1 MAMRIPKWSKRDL
14 KIMDEQGYKVVPCK
28 NAEEVEEVY
37 KVLKENKR
45 CAQVG
50 YIVNRENVDV
60 YFVITKERGNKG
72 ANRG

>member
-14 KIMDEQGYKVVPCK
+14 KIMDAHGYKVVPCK
-28 NAEEVEEVY
+28 DAEEVEGVY
-37 KVLKENKR
+37 NYLKKNKK

-60 YFVITKERGNKG
+60 YFVITKERGSKG
-72 ANRG
+72 ANHD